1 MIERYLPGR
10 ASAFGTFIFDV
21 SHNKSELGKTMKFT
35 SLQARICTTAG
46 LCLLVSSASLVSYG
60 LFSSRANDQYV
71 ASEVSALVEKST
83 IREVQNLAESRAN
96 AIQAKLQNALDSA
109 RTMANTF
116 AASKTLQSPLS
127 LGREQINNVLL
138 SVLKDNPDFNGTYSC
153 WEPDALDGQD
163 QAFRNGQEGNNPLTG
178 RFTPYWTRSSDGHVA
193 VQPLVEY
200 DSQERH
206 PNGVPKGGWYAGPR
220 DTLKESVLDPIPYV
234 VQGKN
239 VWLTTLSVPIVA
251 NGKFYGVVGADF
263 DIAFIQKL
271 SEQMSADLY
280 GGKGSVSIL
289 SNQGLVVADSE
300 RTELIGQSIKSLL
313 PKSWEKTLGDI
324 QSGRGDGLLNKETQD
339 IEVLMPIQL
348 GRTGKPWAILI
359 RLPKA
364 VVMSQA
370 ITLEQELQSR
380 STSSSVWQVSVGLGI
395 SLLALVALWFAAA
408 KIVGPIREAAALAA
422 NISLGDFSRRLVQ
435 QSEDEVGQ
443 LSFALNEMSESL
455 QRQVRVA
462 ERISEGDLDLE
473 VRLSSPHDTLGKS
486 LEKMVSNLNNLIS
499 EVQVSATRIT
509 GSSSQVTDLSQSL
522 SDGASNSASSITE
535 ISAVMTQ
542 MAAQTTDNADNAK
555 KADEQSQSS
564 RADAGESDKLMSE
577 LIAAMAEIDNSGK
590 DITAIITTID
600 NIAAQTNLLALNAA
614 IEAAR
619 AGELGRGFAVVA
631 DEVRSLAARSA
642 EAAQQTAALIADSS
656 TKTQRGMIIA
666 GRTAESLKNIVSGT
680 SAVSSLVSL
689 IYQAS
694 SEQASGLRQASI
706 GLEQIDEVTQQNQS
720 NSHECA
726 LAARDLSERASVMQ
740 GVLSRF
746 KIKNT

>member
-1 MIERYLPGR
+1 
-10 ASAFGTFIFDV
+10 
-21 SHNKSELGKTMKFT
+21 MKFK
-35 SLQARICTTAG
+35 SLQARICTSAG
-46 LCLLVSSASLVSYG
+46 ICLFISSSSLVAYG
-60 LFSSRANDQYV
+60 VFSSRSNEQYV
-71 ASEVSALVEKST
+71 SSSVSALVEAST
-83 IREVQNLAESRAN
+83 IREVQNLAESRAVS
-96 AIQAKLQNALDSA
+96 IQAKLQNALDAA

-116 AASKTLQSPLS
+116 AASKMSSSALE
-127 LGREQINNVLL
+127 LGRAQINSVLL

-153 WEPDALDGQD
+153 WESDALDGQD
-163 QAFRNGQEGNNPLTG
+163 QAFRNGQGGNNPDTG
-178 RFTPYWTRSSDGHVA
+178 RFTPYWTRNASGGIA

-200 DSQERH
+200 DSKELH

-239 VWLTTLSVPIVA
+239 VWLTTLSVPILA

-263 DIAFIQKL
+263 DISFIQQL
-271 SEQMSADLY
+271 SEKMSANLY

-289 SNQGLVVADSE
+289 SNQGLVVADSQH
-300 RTELIGQSIKSLL
+300 TDLIGQPIQGLL
-313 PKSWEKTLGDI
+313 PKNWEKTLADI
-324 QSGRGDGLLNKETQD
+324 QSGHGEGLLNQETQN

-359 RLPKA
+359 SLPKV

-370 ITLEQELQSR
+370 IAMEQELQSR
-380 STSSSVWQVSVGLGI
+380 SLSNSVWQVSVGLVI
-395 SLLALVALWFAAA
+395 SLIALLGLWFITA

-422 NISLGDFSRRLVQ
+422 NISLGDFSRRLNQ

-443 LSFALNEMSESL
+443 LSVALNDMSENL
-455 QRQVRVA
+455 QRQVRIA

-473 VRLSSPHDTLGKS
+473 VTLSSPRDTLGKS
-486 LEKMVSNLNNLIS
+486 LEKMVSNLNRLIS
-499 EVQVSATRIT
+499 DVQVNATKIT
-509 GSSSQVTDLSQSL
+509 GSSEQVTGLSQSL

-542 MAAQTTDNADNAK
+542 MAAQTTGNADNAK
-555 KADEQSQSS
+555 RAQEQSLAAMED
-564 RADAGESDKLMSE
+564 ADESDKLMDE
-577 LIAAMAEIDNSGK
+577 LIAAMTEINDSGK

-631 DEVRSLAARSA
+631 DEVRSLAGRSA
-642 EAAQQTAALIADSS
+642 QAAQQTATLIASSS
-656 TKTQRGMIIA
+656 TKTERGMIIA
-666 GRTAESLKNIVSGT
+666 ARTAESLKNIVSGT
-680 SAVSSLVSL
+680 GAVSALVSE

-694 SEQASGLRQASI
+694 SEQASGLQQASI
-706 GLEQIDEVTQQNQS
+706 GLEQIDQVTQQNQM
-720 NSHECA
+720 NSQNCA
-726 LAARDLSERASVMQ
+726 VAARDLSERASVMQ
-740 GVLSRF
+740 KGLSRF
-746 KIKNT
+746 KVKQA

>member
-1 MIERYLPGR
+1 
-10 ASAFGTFIFDV
+10 
-21 SHNKSELGKTMKFT
+21 MKFT
-35 SLQARICTTAG
+35 SLQARICVTAG
-46 LCLLVSSASLVSYG
+46 ACLFVSSVSLVVYG
-60 LFSSRANDQYV
+60 LFTARSNEQYV

-83 IREVQNLAESRAN
+83 IREIQNLAESRAN
-96 AIQAKLQNALDSA
+96 AIQAKLQNALDAA

-116 AASKTLQSPLS
+116 AASKAPQSPLA
-127 LGREQINNVLL
+127 LGREQINSVLL
-138 SVLKDNPDFNGTYSC
+138 NVLKDNPDFNGTYSC
-153 WEPDALDGQD
+153 WEPNALDGQD
-163 QAFRNGQEGNNPLTG
+163 LGFRNAQDGNNPVTG
-178 RFTPYWTRSSDGHVA
+178 RFTPYWTRSADGHVA

-200 DSQERH
+200 DSADRH
-206 PNGVPKGGWYAGPR
+206 ANGVLKGGWYSGPR

-239 VWLTTLSVPIVA
+239 VWLTTLSVPIVSE
-251 NGKFYGVVGADF
+251 GKFYGVVGADF

-280 GGKGSVSIL
+280 GGKGTVSIL
-289 SNQGLVVADSE
+289 SNQGLVVADSQ
-300 RTELIGQSIKSLL
+300 RTDFIGQPIKALL
-313 PKSWEKTLGDI
+313 PDSWEKVLGDI
-324 QSGRGDGLLNKETQD
+324 QGGRGDGLLNAQTQN
-339 IEVLMPIQL
+339 IEVLMPIVL
-348 GRTGKPWAILI
+348 GRTGKPWAVLI

-370 ITLEQELQSR
+370 IALEQELQAR
-380 STSSSVWQVSVGLGI
+380 SLDNSIWQVSVGLVI
-395 SLLALVALWFAAA
+395 SLLALAALWYAAA

-422 NISLGDFSRRLVQ
+422 TISLGDFSRRLVQ

-443 LSFALNEMSESL
+443 LSAALNDMSESL

-462 ERISEGDLDLE
+462 ERISEGDLDLQ
-473 VRLSSPHDTLGKS
+473 VRLSSPQDTLGKS
-486 LEKMVSNLNNLIS
+486 LEKMVSNLNQLIS
-499 EVQVSATRIT
+499 EVQASATQIT
-509 GSSSQVTDLSQSL
+509 GSSTQVTDLSQSL
-522 SDGASNSASSITE
+522 SEGASNSASSITE

-542 MAAQTTDNADNAK
+542 MAAQTRDNAANAK
-555 KADEQSQSS
+555 KADEQSQAS

-656 TKTQRGMIIA
+656 SKTQRGMIIA

-680 SAVSSLVSL
+680 SEVSSLVSL

-694 SEQASGLRQASI
+694 SEQASGLQQASI
-706 GLEQIDEVTQQNQS
+706 GLEQIDEVTQKNQS

-726 LAARDLSERASVMQ
+726 IAAKDLSERASLMQ
-740 GVLSRF
+740 RVLGRF
-746 KIKNT
+746 KVKVSR

>member
-1 MIERYLPGR
+1 
-10 ASAFGTFIFDV
+10 
-21 SHNKSELGKTMKFT
+21 MKFK
-35 SLQARICTTAG
+35 SLQARICVTAG
-46 LCLLVSSASLVSYG
+46 VCLFISSISLVVYG
-60 LFSSRANDQYV
+60 LFSARSNEQYV
-71 ASEVSALVEKST
+71 SDEVTTLIEKST
-83 IREVQNLAESRAN
+83 IREIQNLAGSRAN
-96 AIQAKLQNALDSA
+96 AIQAKLQNALDAA

-116 AASKTLQSPLS
+116 AASKASQSPLV
-127 LGREQINNVLL
+127 LGRDQVNSILL
-138 SVLKDNPDFNGTYSC
+138 SVLKDNPEFNGTYSC

-163 QAFRNGQEGNNPLTG
+163 LAFRNERDGNNPLTG
-178 RFTPYWTRSSDGHVA
+178 RFTPYWTRSADGHVA

-200 DSQERH
+200 DSADRH
-206 PNGVPKGGWYAGPR
+206 PNGVPKGGWYTGPR
-220 DTLKESVLDPIPYV
+220 DTQKESVLDPIPYV

-239 VWLTTLSVPIVA
+239 VWLTTLSVPIVSD
-251 NGKFYGVVGADF
+251 GKFRGVVGADF

-280 GGKGSVSIL
+280 GGKGSVSIM
-289 SNQGLVVADSE
+289 SNQGLVVADSQ
-300 RTELIGQSIKSLL
+300 RTELIGQPIKTLL
-313 PKSWEKTLGDI
+313 PDSWEKVLRDI
-324 QSGRGDGLLNKETQD
+324 QSGRGDGLLNTQTQN
-339 IEVLMPIQL
+339 IEVLMPIEL
-348 GRTGKPWAILI
+348 GRTGKPWAVLI

-370 ITLEQELQSR
+370 IALEQELQSR
-380 STSSSVWQVSVGLGI
+380 SISNSIWQVSVGLGI
-395 SLLALVALWFAAA
+395 SLLALAALWLAAA

-435 QSEDEVGQ
+435 KSEDEVGQ
-443 LSFALNEMSESL
+443 LSIALNDMSESL

-486 LEKMVSNLNNLIS
+486 LEKMVGNLNQLIC
-499 EVQVSATRIT
+499 EVQASATQIS
-509 GSSSQVTDLSQSL
+509 GSSAQVTDLSQSL
-522 SDGASNSASSITE
+522 SEGASNSASSITE

-542 MAAQTTDNADNAK
+542 MAAQTRDNAANAK
-555 KADEQSQSS
+555 KADEQSQAS

-577 LIAAMAEIDNSGK
+577 LIAAMADIDSSGK

-656 TKTQRGMIIA
+656 GKTQRGMVIA
-666 GRTAESLKNIVSGT
+666 GRTAESLKNIVHGT
-680 SAVSSLVSL
+680 SSVSNLVSL

-694 SEQASGLRQASI
+694 SEQASGLQQASV
-706 GLEQIDEVTQQNQS
+706 GLEQIDEVTQKNQS
-720 NSHECA
+720 NSQECA
-726 LAARDLSERASVMQ
+726 TAAKDLSERAGVMQ
-740 GVLSRF
+740 RVLSRF
-746 KIKNT
+746 KVKRA

>member
-1 MIERYLPGR
+1 
-10 ASAFGTFIFDV
+10 
-21 SHNKSELGKTMKFT
+21 MKFN
-35 SLQARICTTAG
+35 SLQTRICFTAG
-46 LCLLVSSASLVSYG
+46 LCLFISCASLVLYG
-60 LFSSRANDQYV
+60 LYSSNANQAFV
-71 ASEVSALVEKST
+71 GAEVSTLIESAT
-83 IREVQNLAESRAN
+83 IREVQNLAEARAN

-109 RTMANTF
+109 RTMANTLG
-116 AASKTLQSPLS
+116 ASKSAQSPLT
-127 LGREQINNVLL
+127 LGREQINAMLL

-163 QAFRNGQEGNNPLTG
+163 QAFRINESGNNPLTG
-178 RFTPYWTRSSDGHVA
+178 RFTPYWTRSSDGHIA

-200 DSQERH
+200 DSDARH
-206 PNGVPKGGWYAGPR
+206 PNGVLKGGWYSGPR
-220 DTLKESVLDPIPYV
+220 DTQKESVLDPLPYV

-239 VWLTTLSVPIVA
+239 VWLTTLSVPIIA

-263 DIAFIQKL
+263 DISFIQKL

-289 SNQGLVVADSE
+289 SNQGLVVADSK
-300 RTELIGQSIKSLL
+300 RPELIGQSLKALL
-313 PKSWEKTLGDI
+313 PGTWEKVLANVQKGQGD
-324 QSGRGDGLLNKETQD
+324 SRLNPDSQE
-339 IEVLMPIQL
+339 IEVQMPINL
-348 GRTGKPWAILI
+348 GRTGKPWAIVI
-359 RLPKA
+359 HLPKA

-370 ITLEQELQSR
+370 MALEQELQSR
-380 STSSSVWQVSVGLGI
+380 GVKSSIWQVSVGIGI
-395 SLLALVALWFAAA
+395 SLLALLALWLATA

-435 QSEDEVGQ
+435 KSEDEVGQ
-443 LSFALNEMSESL
+443 LSFALNDMSESL

-473 VRLSSPHDTLGKS
+473 VRLSSPNDTLGKS
-486 LEKMVSNLNNLIS
+486 LEKMVGNLNTLIS
-499 EVQVSATRIT
+499 QVQASATQIT
-509 GSSSQVTDLSQSL
+509 GSSAQVTELSQSL

-542 MAAQTTDNADNAK
+542 MAAQTTDNAANAK
-555 KADEQSQSS
+555 KADEQSQTS

-666 GRTAESLKNIVSGT
+666 GRTADSLRNIVSGT
-680 SAVSSLVSL
+680 STVSSLVSL

-694 SEQASGLRQASI
+694 SEQASGLQQASI
-706 GLEQIDEVTQQNQS
+706 GLEQIDEVTQQNQV
-720 NSHECA
+720 NSQQCA
-726 LAARDLSERASVMQ
+726 VAAKNLSERASSMQ
-740 GVLSRF
+740 QGLSRF
-746 KIKNT
+746 KVKAS

>member
-1 MIERYLPGR
+1 
-10 ASAFGTFIFDV
+10 
-21 SHNKSELGKTMKFT
+21 MKFK
-35 SLQARICTTAG
+35 SLQTRICFTAG
-46 LCLLVSSASLVSYG
+46 ICLFVSSASLVVYG
-60 LFSSRANDQYV
+60 VFNSRANEQYV
-71 ASEVSALVEKST
+71 STEVTTLVEKST
-83 IREVQNLAESRAN
+83 IREIQNLAESRAN
-96 AIQAKLQNALDSA
+96 AIQTKLQNALDAA
-109 RTMANTF
+109 RTMATAF
-116 AASKTLQSPLS
+116 AASKTSQSPLAI
-127 LGREQINNVLL
+127 GREQVNAVLL
-138 SVLKDNPDFNGTYSC
+138 SVLKDNPEFNGTYSC
-153 WEPDALDGQD
+153 WEPEALDGQD
-163 QAFRNGQEGNNPLTG
+163 MAFRNTPDGSNPLTG
-178 RFTPYWTRSSDGHVA
+178 RFTPYWTRSADGHVA

-200 DSQERH
+200 DSPDRH
-206 PNGVPKGGWYAGPR
+206 PNGVLKGGWYSGPR
-220 DTLKESVLDPIPYV
+220 STLKESVLDPIPYV

-263 DIAFIQKL
+263 DISFIQKL

-280 GGKGSVSIL
+280 GGKGSVTIM
-289 SNQGLVVADSE
+289 SNQGLVVADSDHVD
-300 RTELIGQSIKSLL
+300 LIGQPIKALLPETWDKILSDIQGGRGNSLL
-313 PKSWEKTLGDI
+313 NP
-324 QSGRGDGLLNKETQD
+324 QTQN

-348 GRTGKPWAILI
+348 GRTGKPWAVLI

-370 ITLEQELQSR
+370 ITLEHELQAR
-380 STSSSVWQVSVGLGI
+380 SVSNSIWQVSVGLVI
-395 SLLALVALWFAAA
+395 SLLALVGLWFAAA

-435 QSEDEVGQ
+435 QAEDEVGQ
-443 LSFALNEMSESL
+443 LSYALNDMSESL

-499 EVQVSATRIT
+499 EVQLSATQIT
-509 GSSSQVTDLSQSL
+509 GSSEQVTDLSQSL

-542 MAAQTTDNADNAK
+542 MAAQTSDNAANAK
-555 KADEQSQSS
+555 KADEQSQAS
-564 RADAGESDKLMSE
+564 RSDAGESDKLMSE

-656 TKTQRGMIIA
+656 TKTKRGMIIA
-666 GRTAESLKNIVSGT
+666 GRTAESLKSIVSGT

-694 SEQASGLRQASI
+694 SEQASGLQQASL

-720 NSHECA
+720 NSQECA
-726 LAARDLSERASVMQ
+726 VAAKDLSARASLMQ
-740 GVLSRF
+740 RELGRF
-746 KIKNT
+746 RVKKV

>member
-1 MIERYLPGR
+1 
-10 ASAFGTFIFDV
+10 
-21 SHNKSELGKTMKFT
+21 MKFN
-35 SLQARICTTAG
+35 SLQTRICFTAG
-46 LCLLVSSASLVSYG
+46 LCLFISCASLVLYG
-60 LFSSRANDQYV
+60 LYSSNANQAYV
-71 ASEVSALVEKST
+71 GAEVSTLIESAT

-109 RTMANTF
+109 RTMANTLG
-116 AASKTLQSPLS
+116 ASKSAQSPLS
-127 LGREQINNVLL
+127 LGREQINTMLL

-163 QAFRNGQEGNNPLTG
+163 QAFRINEGGNNPLTG
-178 RFTPYWTRSSDGHVA
+178 RFTPYWTRSSDGHIA

-200 DSQERH
+200 DSDARH
-206 PNGVPKGGWYAGPR
+206 PNGVLKGGWYSGPR
-220 DTLKESVLDPIPYV
+220 DTQKESVLDPLPYV

-239 VWLTTLSVPIVA
+239 VWLTTLSVPITA

-263 DIAFIQKL
+263 DISFIQKL

-289 SNQGLVVADSE
+289 SNQGLVVADSKHP
-300 RTELIGQSIKSLL
+300 ELIGQSLKALL
-313 PKSWEKTLGDI
+313 PGSWENVLSNVQKGQGDSRFNPDS
-324 QSGRGDGLLNKETQD
+324 QE
-339 IEVLMPIQL
+339 IEVQMPINL
-348 GRTGKPWAILI
+348 GRTGKPWAIVI
-359 RLPKA
+359 HLPKA

-370 ITLEQELQSR
+370 IALEQELQSR
-380 STSSSVWQVSVGLGI
+380 GVKSSIWQVSVGVGI
-395 SLLALVALWFAAA
+395 SLLALLALWFATA

-435 QSEDEVGQ
+435 KSEDEVGQ
-443 LSFALNEMSESL
+443 LSFALNDMSESL

-473 VRLSSPHDTLGKS
+473 VRLSSPNDTLGKS
-486 LEKMVSNLNNLIS
+486 LEKMVGNLNTLIS
-499 EVQVSATRIT
+499 QVQASATQIT
-509 GSSSQVTDLSQSL
+509 GSSAQVTELSQSL

-542 MAAQTTDNADNAK
+542 MAAQTTDNAANAK
-555 KADEQSQSS
+555 KADEQSQAS

-666 GRTAESLKNIVSGT
+666 GRTADSLRNIVSGT
-680 SAVSSLVSL
+680 STVSSLVSL

-694 SEQASGLRQASI
+694 SEQASGLQQASI
-706 GLEQIDEVTQQNQS
+706 GLEQIDEVTQQNQV
-720 NSHECA
+720 NSQQCA
-726 LAARDLSERASVMQ
+726 VAAKNLSERASSMQ
-740 GVLSRF
+740 QGLSRF
-746 KIKNT
+746 KVKAS

>member
-1 MIERYLPGR
+1 
-10 ASAFGTFIFDV
+10 
-21 SHNKSELGKTMKFT
+21 MKFK
-35 SLQARICTTAG
+35 SLQTRICFTAG
-46 LCLLVSSASLVSYG
+46 LCLFISSASLVLYG
-60 LFSSRANDQYV
+60 VFSAAANENYV
-71 ASEVSALVEKST
+71 TAEVSTLIEDST

-109 RTMANTF
+109 RTLASAF
-116 AASKTLQSPLS
+116 AASKAEQSPLS
-127 LGREQINNVLL
+127 LGREQVNTMLL
-138 SVLKDNPDFNGTYSC
+138 GVLKDNPDFNGTYSC
-153 WEPDALDGQD
+153 WEPDALDGKD
-163 QAFRNGQEGNNPLTG
+163 QAFRNGEGGNNPLTG
-178 RFTPYWTRSSDGHVA
+178 RFTPYWTRSSDGHIA

-200 DSQERH
+200 DSVARH
-206 PNGVPKGGWYAGPR
+206 ANGVLKGGWYTGPR
-220 DTLKESVLDPIPYV
+220 DTQKESVLDPIPYV

-239 VWLTTLSVPIVA
+239 VWLTTLSVPITA

-271 SEQMSADLY
+271 SEQMSAELY

-289 SNQGLVVADSE
+289 SNQGLVVADSQ
-300 RTELIGQSIKSLL
+300 RTDLIGQPLKGLL
-313 PKSWEKTLGDI
+313 PDTWQKILADI
-324 QSGRGDGLLNKETQD
+324 QSARGVGQLNKD
-339 IEVLMPIQL
+339 SDNIEVLMPIQL

-364 VVMSQA
+364 VVMSHA
-370 ITLEQELQSR
+370 IALEQEMQSR
-380 STSSSVWQVSVGLGI
+380 SVSNSIWQVVVGVII
-395 SLLALVALWFAAA
+395 SLLALVALWFATA

-422 NISLGDFSRRLVQ
+422 SISLGDFSRRLVQ
-435 QSEDEVGQ
+435 KSEDEVGQ
-443 LSFALNEMSESL
+443 LSFALNDMSESL
-455 QRQVRVA
+455 QRQVRIA
-462 ERISEGDLDLE
+462 ERISEGDLNLE
-473 VRLSSPHDTLGKS
+473 VRLSSPHDSLGKS

-499 EVQVSATRIT
+499 EVQVSATQIT
-509 GSSSQVTDLSQSL
+509 GSSAQVTELSQSL

-542 MAAQTTDNADNAK
+542 MAAQTTDNAANAK
-555 KADEQSQSS
+555 KADEQSQAS

-577 LIAAMAEIDNSGK
+577 LIGAMAEIDKSGK

-656 TKTQRGMIIA
+656 IKTQRGMIIA
-666 GRTAESLKNIVSGT
+666 GRTADSLRNIVSGT

-694 SEQASGLRQASI
+694 SEQASGLQQASI
-706 GLEQIDEVTQQNQS
+706 GLEQIDEVTQQNQT
-720 NSHECA
+720 NSQNCA
-726 LAARDLSERASVMQ
+726 LAARDLSERAGTMQ
-740 GVLSRF
+740 RGLGRF
-746 KIKNT
+746 KVKSI

>member
-1 MIERYLPGR
+1 
-10 ASAFGTFIFDV
+10 
-21 SHNKSELGKTMKFT
+21 MKFK
-35 SLQARICTTAG
+35 SLQARICVTAG
-46 LCLLVSSASLVSYG
+46 VCLFVSSVSLVVYG
-60 LFSSRANDQYV
+60 LFTARVNEQYV
-71 ASEVSALVEKST
+71 ASEVSALVEQST
-83 IREVQNLAESRAN
+83 IREIQNLAESRAN
-96 AIQAKLQNALDSA
+96 AIQAKLQNALDAA

-116 AASKTLQSPLS
+116 ASSKVSQSPLA
-127 LGREQINNVLL
+127 LGREQINTVLL

-163 QAFRNGQEGNNPLTG
+163 LVFRNVQDGSNPLTG
-178 RFTPYWTRSSDGHVA
+178 RFTPYWTRSAGGHVA

-200 DSQERH
+200 DSPDRH
-206 PNGVPKGGWYAGPR
+206 PNGVPKGGWYSGPR

-263 DIAFIQKL
+263 DIDFIQKL

-280 GGKGSVSIL
+280 GGKGTVSIL
-289 SNQGLVVADSE
+289 SNQGLVVADSQ
-300 RTELIGQSIKSLL
+300 RTDLIGQPIKALL
-313 PKSWEKTLGDI
+313 PESWEKVLRDI
-324 QSGRGDGLLNKETQD
+324 QSGHGDGLLNPRTQH
-339 IEVLMPIQL
+339 IEVLMPIEL
-348 GRTGKPWAILI
+348 GRTGKPWAVLI

-364 VVMSQA
+364 VVMTQA
-370 ITLEQELQSR
+370 IALEQELQAR
-380 STSSSVWQVSVGLGI
+380 SISNSIWQVSVGLGI
-395 SLLALVALWFAAA
+395 SLLALAALWFAAA

-435 QSEDEVGQ
+435 KSEDEVGQ
-443 LSFALNEMSESL
+443 LSVALNDMSESL

-486 LEKMVSNLNNLIS
+486 LEKMVGNLNQLIG
-499 EVQVSATRIT
+499 EVQASATQIT
-509 GSSSQVTDLSQSL
+509 GSSAQVTDLSQSL

-542 MAAQTTDNADNAK
+542 MAAQTRDNAANAK
-555 KADEQSQSS
+555 KADEQSQAS
-564 RADAGESDKLMSE
+564 RADAGESDQLMSE

-656 TKTQRGMIIA
+656 SKTQRGMIIA
-666 GRTAESLKNIVSGT
+666 GRTAESLKNIVTGT
-680 SAVSSLVSL
+680 SAVSNLVSL

-694 SEQASGLRQASI
+694 SEQASGLQQASI
-706 GLEQIDEVTQQNQS
+706 GLEQIDEVTQKNQS
-720 NSHECA
+720 NSQECA
-726 LAARDLSERASVMQ
+726 VAAKDLSERASLMQ
-740 GVLSRF
+740 RVLGRF
-746 KIKNT
+746 KVKRG

>member
-1 MIERYLPGR
+1 
-10 ASAFGTFIFDV
+10 
-21 SHNKSELGKTMKFT
+21 MKFN
-35 SLQARICTTAG
+35 SLQTRICFTAG
-46 LCLLVSSASLVSYG
+46 LCLFISCASLVLYG
-60 LFSSRANDQYV
+60 LYSSNANQAYV
-71 ASEVSALVEKST
+71 GAEVSTLIESAT

-109 RTMANTF
+109 RTMANTLG
-116 AASKTLQSPLS
+116 ASKSAQSPLS
-127 LGREQINNVLL
+127 LGREQINTMLL

-163 QAFRNGQEGNNPLTG
+163 QAFRINEGGNNPLTG
-178 RFTPYWTRSSDGHVA
+178 RFTPYWTRSSDGHIA

-200 DSQERH
+200 DSDARH
-206 PNGVPKGGWYAGPR
+206 PNGVLKGGWYSGPR
-220 DTLKESVLDPIPYV
+220 DTQKESVLDPLPYV

-239 VWLTTLSVPIVA
+239 VWLTTLSVPITA

-263 DIAFIQKL
+263 DISFIQKL

-289 SNQGLVVADSE
+289 SNQGLVVADSKHP
-300 RTELIGQSIKSLL
+300 ELIGQSLKALL
-313 PKSWEKTLGDI
+313 PGSWENVLSNVQKGQGDSRFNPDS
-324 QSGRGDGLLNKETQD
+324 QE
-339 IEVLMPIQL
+339 IEVQMPINL
-348 GRTGKPWAILI
+348 GRTGKPWAIVI
-359 RLPKA
+359 HLPKA

-370 ITLEQELQSR
+370 IALEQELQSR
-380 STSSSVWQVSVGLGI
+380 GVKSSIWQVSVGVGI
-395 SLLALVALWFAAA
+395 SLLALLALWLATA

-435 QSEDEVGQ
+435 KSEDEVGQ
-443 LSFALNEMSESL
+443 LSFALNDMSESL

-473 VRLSSPHDTLGKS
+473 VRLSSPNDTLGKS
-486 LEKMVSNLNNLIS
+486 LEKMVGNLNTLIS
-499 EVQVSATRIT
+499 QVQASATQIT
-509 GSSSQVTDLSQSL
+509 GSSAQVTELSQSL

-542 MAAQTTDNADNAK
+542 MAAQTTDNAANAK
-555 KADEQSQSS
+555 KADEQSQAS

-666 GRTAESLKNIVSGT
+666 GRTADSLRNIVSGT
-680 SAVSSLVSL
+680 STVSSLVSL

-694 SEQASGLRQASI
+694 SEQASGLQQASI
-706 GLEQIDEVTQQNQS
+706 GLEQIDEVTQQNQV
-720 NSHECA
+720 NSQQCA
-726 LAARDLSERASVMQ
+726 VAAKNLSERASSMQ
-740 GVLSRF
+740 QGLSRF
-746 KIKNT
+746 KVKAS

>member
-1 MIERYLPGR
+1 
-10 ASAFGTFIFDV
+10 
-21 SHNKSELGKTMKFT
+21 MKFN
-35 SLQARICTTAG
+35 SLQTRICFTAG
-46 LCLLVSSASLVSYG
+46 LCLFISCASLVLYG
-60 LFSSRANDQYV
+60 LYSSNANQAYV
-71 ASEVSALVEKST
+71 GAEVSTLIESAT
-83 IREVQNLAESRAN
+83 IREVQNLAEARAN

-109 RTMANTF
+109 RTMANTLG
-116 AASKTLQSPLS
+116 ASKSAQSPLS
-127 LGREQINNVLL
+127 LGREQINAMLL

-163 QAFRNGQEGNNPLTG
+163 QAFRINEGGNNPLTG
-178 RFTPYWTRSSDGHVA
+178 RFTPYWTRSSDGHIA

-200 DSQERH
+200 DSDARH
-206 PNGVPKGGWYAGPR
+206 PNGVLKGGWYSGPR
-220 DTLKESVLDPIPYV
+220 DTQKESVLDPLPYV

-239 VWLTTLSVPIVA
+239 VWLTTLSVPIIA

-263 DIAFIQKL
+263 DISFIQKL

-289 SNQGLVVADSE
+289 SNQGLVVADSK
-300 RTELIGQSIKSLL
+300 RPELIGQSLKALL
-313 PKSWEKTLGDI
+313 PGTWEKVLANVQKGQGD
-324 QSGRGDGLLNKETQD
+324 SRLNPDSQE
-339 IEVLMPIQL
+339 IEVQMPINL
-348 GRTGKPWAILI
+348 GRTGKPWAIVI
-359 RLPKA
+359 HLPKA

-370 ITLEQELQSR
+370 MALEQELQSR
-380 STSSSVWQVSVGLGI
+380 GVKSSIWQVSVGVGI
-395 SLLALVALWFAAA
+395 SLLALLALWFATA

-435 QSEDEVGQ
+435 KSEDEVGQ
-443 LSFALNEMSESL
+443 LSFALNDMSESL

-473 VRLSSPHDTLGKS
+473 VRLSSPNDTLGKS
-486 LEKMVSNLNNLIS
+486 LEKMVGNLNSLIS
-499 EVQVSATRIT
+499 QVQASATQIT
-509 GSSSQVTDLSQSL
+509 GSSAQVTELSQSL

-542 MAAQTTDNADNAK
+542 MAAQTTDNAANAK
-555 KADEQSQSS
+555 KADEQSQAS

-666 GRTAESLKNIVSGT
+666 GRTADSLRNIVTGT
-680 SAVSSLVSL
+680 STVSSLVSL

-694 SEQASGLRQASI
+694 SEQASGLQQASI
-706 GLEQIDEVTQQNQS
+706 GLEQIDEVTQQNQV
-720 NSHECA
+720 NSQQCA
-726 LAARDLSERASVMQ
+726 EAAKNLSERANSMQ
-740 GVLSRF
+740 QGLSRF
-746 KIKNT
+746 KVKAS

>member
-1 MIERYLPGR
+1 
-10 ASAFGTFIFDV
+10 
-21 SHNKSELGKTMKFT
+21 MKFK
-35 SLQARICTTAG
+35 SLQARICVTAG
-46 LCLLVSSASLVSYG
+46 VCLFVSSISLIVYG
-60 LFSSRANDQYV
+60 LFSARANEQYV
-71 ASEVSALVEKST
+71 ATEVSALVEEST
-83 IREVQNLAESRAN
+83 IREIQNLAESRAN
-96 AIQAKLQNALDSA
+96 AIQAKLQNALDAA
-109 RTMANTF
+109 RTMANAF
-116 AASKTLQSPLS
+116 AASKASQSPLA
-127 LGREQINNVLL
+127 LGREQINSVLL

-153 WEPDALDGQD
+153 WEPNALDGQD
-163 QAFRNGQEGNNPLTG
+163 TALRNAEDGNNPLTG
-178 RFTPYWTRSSDGHVA
+178 RFTPYWTRSADGHVA

-200 DSQERH
+200 DSPDRH
-206 PNGVPKGGWYAGPR
+206 PNGVPKGGWYSGPR

-239 VWLTTLSVPIVA
+239 VWLTTLSVPIVS

-280 GGKGSVSIL
+280 GGKGTVSIL
-289 SNQGLVVADSE
+289 SNQGLVVADSQ
-300 RTELIGQSIKSLL
+300 RTDLIGQPIKTLL
-313 PKSWEKTLGDI
+313 PDSWEKVLSDI
-324 QSGRGDGLLNKETQD
+324 QGGRGDGLLNAQTQN
-339 IEVLMPIQL
+339 IEVLMPIAL
-348 GRTGKPWAILI
+348 GRTGKPWAVLI

-370 ITLEQELQSR
+370 IALEQELQAR
-380 STSSSVWQVSVGLGI
+380 SLNNSIWQVSVGLVI
-395 SLLALVALWFAAA
+395 SLLALAALWYAAA

-422 NISLGDFSRRLVQ
+422 TISLGDFSRRLVQ
-435 QSEDEVGQ
+435 KSEDEVGQ
-443 LSFALNEMSESL
+443 LSAALNDMSESL

-486 LEKMVSNLNNLIS
+486 LEKMVSNLNQLIS
-499 EVQVSATRIT
+499 EVQISATQIT
-509 GSSSQVTDLSQSL
+509 GSSAQVTDLSQSL

-542 MAAQTTDNADNAK
+542 MAAQTRDNAANAK
-555 KADEQSQSS
+555 KADEQSQAS

-656 TKTQRGMIIA
+656 SKTQRGMIIA

-680 SAVSSLVSL
+680 GAVSSLVSL

-694 SEQASGLRQASI
+694 SEQASGLQQASI
-706 GLEQIDEVTQQNQS
+706 GLEQIDEVTQKNQS
-720 NSHECA
+720 NSQECA
-726 LAARDLSERASVMQ
+726 VAAKDLSERASLMQ
-740 GVLSRF
+740 RVLGRF
-746 KIKNT
+746 KVKRG

>member
-1 MIERYLPGR
+1 
-10 ASAFGTFIFDV
+10 
-21 SHNKSELGKTMKFT
+21 MKFK
-35 SLQARICTTAG
+35 SLQARICVTAG
-46 LCLLVSSASLVSYG
+46 VCLFVSSISLIVYG
-60 LFSSRANDQYV
+60 LFSARTNEQYV
-71 ASEVSALVEKST
+71 STEVSALVEKST
-83 IREVQNLAESRAN
+83 IREIQNLAESRAN
-96 AIQAKLQNALDSA
+96 AIQAKLQNALDAA
-109 RTMANTF
+109 RTMANAF
-116 AASKTLQSPLS
+116 AASKASQSPLA
-127 LGREQINNVLL
+127 LGREQINSVLL

-153 WEPDALDGQD
+153 WEPNALDGQD
-163 QAFRNGQEGNNPLTG
+163 PAFRNAEDGNNPLTG
-178 RFTPYWTRSSDGHVA
+178 RFTPYWTRSADGHVA

-200 DSQERH
+200 DSPDRH
-206 PNGVPKGGWYAGPR
+206 PNGVPKGGWYSGPR

-239 VWLTTLSVPIVA
+239 VWLTTLSVPIVS

-280 GGKGSVSIL
+280 GGKGTVSIL
-289 SNQGLVVADSE
+289 SNQGLVVADSQ
-300 RTELIGQSIKSLL
+300 RTDLIGQPIKALL
-313 PKSWEKTLGDI
+313 PDSWEKVLRDI
-324 QSGRGDGLLNKETQD
+324 QAGRGDGLLNAQTQN
-339 IEVLMPIQL
+339 IEVLMPIAL
-348 GRTGKPWAILI
+348 GRTGKPWAVLI

-370 ITLEQELQSR
+370 IALEQELQAR
-380 STSSSVWQVSVGLGI
+380 SLNNSIWQVSVGLVI
-395 SLLALVALWFAAA
+395 SLLALAALWYAAA

-422 NISLGDFSRRLVQ
+422 TISLGDFSRRLVQ
-435 QSEDEVGQ
+435 KSEDEVGQ
-443 LSFALNEMSESL
+443 LSAALNDMSESL

-486 LEKMVSNLNNLIS
+486 LEKMVSNLNQLIS
-499 EVQVSATRIT
+499 EVQISATQIT
-509 GSSSQVTDLSQSL
+509 GSSAQVTDLSQSL

-542 MAAQTTDNADNAK
+542 MAAQTRDNAANAK
-555 KADEQSQSS
+555 KADEQSQAS

-656 TKTQRGMIIA
+656 SKTQRGMVIA

-680 SAVSSLVSL
+680 GAVSSLVSL

-694 SEQASGLRQASI
+694 SEQASGLQQASI
-706 GLEQIDEVTQQNQS
+706 GLEQIDEVTQKNQS
-720 NSHECA
+720 NSQECA
-726 LAARDLSERASVMQ
+726 VAAKDLSERASLMQ
-740 GVLSRF
+740 RVLGRF
-746 KIKNT
+746 KVKRG

>member
-1 MIERYLPGR
+1 
-10 ASAFGTFIFDV
+10 
-21 SHNKSELGKTMKFT
+21 MKFK
-35 SLQARICTTAG
+35 SLQTRICFTAG
-46 LCLLVSSASLVSYG
+46 ICLFVSSASLVVYG
-60 LFSSRANDQYV
+60 VFNSRANEQYV
-71 ASEVSALVEKST
+71 STEVTTLVEKST
-83 IREVQNLAESRAN
+83 IREIQNLAESRAN
-96 AIQAKLQNALDSA
+96 AIQTKLQNALDAA
-109 RTMANTF
+109 RTMATAF
-116 AASKTLQSPLS
+116 AASKTSQSPLAI
-127 LGREQINNVLL
+127 GREQVNAVLL
-138 SVLKDNPDFNGTYSC
+138 SVLKDNPEFNGTYSC
-153 WEPDALDGQD
+153 WEPEALDGQD
-163 QAFRNGQEGNNPLTG
+163 MAFRNTPDGSNPLTG
-178 RFTPYWTRSSDGHVA
+178 RFTPYWTRSADGHVA

-200 DSQERH
+200 DSPDRH
-206 PNGVPKGGWYAGPR
+206 PNGVLKGGWYSGPR
-220 DTLKESVLDPIPYV
+220 STLKESVLDPIPYV

-263 DIAFIQKL
+263 DISFIQKL

-280 GGKGSVSIL
+280 GGKGSVTIM
-289 SNQGLVVADSE
+289 SNQGLVVADSDHVD
-300 RTELIGQSIKSLL
+300 LIGQPIKALLPETWDKILSDIQGGRGNSLL
-313 PKSWEKTLGDI
+313 NP
-324 QSGRGDGLLNKETQD
+324 QTQN

-348 GRTGKPWAILI
+348 GRTGKPWAVLI

-370 ITLEQELQSR
+370 ITLEHELQAR
-380 STSSSVWQVSVGLGI
+380 SVINSIWQVSVGLVI
-395 SLLALVALWFAAA
+395 SVLALVGLWFAAA

-443 LSFALNEMSESL
+443 LSYALNDMSESL

-499 EVQVSATRIT
+499 EVQLSATQIT
-509 GSSSQVTDLSQSL
+509 GSSEQVTDLSQSL

-542 MAAQTTDNADNAK
+542 MAAQTSDNAANAK
-555 KADEQSQSS
+555 KADEQSQAS
-564 RADAGESDKLMSE
+564 RSDAGESDKLMSE

-656 TKTQRGMIIA
+656 TKTKRGMIIA
-666 GRTAESLKNIVSGT
+666 GRTAESLKSIVSGT

-694 SEQASGLRQASI
+694 SEQASGLQQASL

-720 NSHECA
+720 NSQECA
-726 LAARDLSERASVMQ
+726 VAAKDLSARASLMQ
-740 GVLSRF
+740 RELGRF
-746 KIKNT
+746 RVKKV

>member
-1 MIERYLPGR
+1 MSVGENI
-10 ASAFGTFIFDV
+10 
-21 SHNKSELGKTMKFT
+21 MKFK
-35 SLQARICTTAG
+35 SLQTRICFTAG
-46 LCLLVSSASLVSYG
+46 LCLFISCASLVLYG
-60 LFSSRANDQYV
+60 LYSSKANEAYV
-71 ASEVSALVEKST
+71 GTQVSALIETAT
-83 IREVQNLAESRAN
+83 IREVQNLAESRAT

-109 RTMANTF
+109 RTLANTLG
-116 AASKTLQSPLS
+116 AGKSAQSPLV
-127 LGREQINNVLL
+127 LGRDSINTMLL

-163 QAFRNGQEGNNPLTG
+163 QAFRNNEGGNNPLTG
-178 RFTPYWTRSSDGHVA
+178 RFTPYWTRSSDGHIA

-200 DSQERH
+200 DSDARH
-206 PNGVPKGGWYAGPR
+206 PNGVLKGGWYSGPR
-220 DTLKESVLDPIPYV
+220 DTLKESVLDPLPYV

-239 VWLTTLSVPIVA
+239 VWLTTLSVPITA

-263 DIAFIQKL
+263 DISFIQKL

-280 GGKGSVSIL
+280 GGNGSVSIL
-289 SNQGLVVADSE
+289 SHQGLVVADSK
-300 RTELIGQSIKSLL
+300 RPELIGQPLKALL
-313 PKSWEKTLGDI
+313 PDAWEKVLANVQKGQGDSQI
-324 QSGRGDGLLNKETQD
+324 NQGTQE
-339 IEVLMPIQL
+339 IEVQMPINL
-348 GRTGKPWAILI
+348 GRTGKPWAIVI
-359 RLPKA
+359 HLPKA

-370 ITLEQELQSR
+370 LALEQELQSR
-380 STSSSVWQVSVGLGI
+380 GVNSSIWQVAVGIVI
-395 SLLALVALWFAAA
+395 SILALLTLWFATA
-408 KIVGPIREAAALAA
+408 KIVGPIREAAHLAA

-435 QSEDEVGQ
+435 TSEDEVGQ
-443 LSFALNEMSESL
+443 LSFALNDMSESL

-473 VRLSSPHDTLGKS
+473 VRLSSPNDTLGKS
-486 LEKMVSNLNNLIS
+486 LEKMVGNLNTLIS
-499 EVQVSATRIT
+499 QVQASATQIT
-509 GSSSQVTDLSQSL
+509 GSSAQVTQLSQSL

-542 MAAQTTDNADNAK
+542 MAAQTTDNAANAK
-555 KADEQSQSS
+555 KADEQSQAA

-666 GRTAESLKNIVSGT
+666 GRTADSLRNIVTGT
-680 SAVSSLVSL
+680 GTVSSLVSL

-694 SEQASGLRQASI
+694 SEQASGLQQASI
-706 GLEQIDEVTQQNQS
+706 GLEQIDEVTQQNQA
-720 NSHECA
+720 NSQQCA
-726 LAARDLSERASVMQ
+726 IAARNLSERANAMQ
-740 GVLSRF
+740 QGLGRF
-746 KIKNT
+746 KVKA

>member
-1 MIERYLPGR
+1 
-10 ASAFGTFIFDV
+10 
-21 SHNKSELGKTMKFT
+21 MKFK
-35 SLQARICTTAG
+35 SLQARICVTAG
-46 LCLLVSSASLVSYG
+46 VCLFVSSISLIVYG
-60 LFSSRANDQYV
+60 LFSARANEQYV
-71 ASEVSALVEKST
+71 ATEVSALVEKST
-83 IREVQNLAESRAN
+83 IREIQNLAESRAN
-96 AIQAKLQNALDSA
+96 AIQAKLQNALDAA
-109 RTMANTF
+109 RTMANAF
-116 AASKTLQSPLS
+116 AASKAAQSPLA
-127 LGREQINNVLL
+127 LGREQINSVLL

-153 WEPDALDGQD
+153 WEPNALDGQD
-163 QAFRNGQEGNNPLTG
+163 PAFRNAEDGNNPLTG
-178 RFTPYWTRSSDGHVA
+178 RFTPYWTRSADGHVA

-200 DSQERH
+200 DSPDRH
-206 PNGVPKGGWYAGPR
+206 PNGVPKGGWYSGPR

-239 VWLTTLSVPIVA
+239 VWLTTLSVPIVS

-280 GGKGSVSIL
+280 GGKGTVSIL
-289 SNQGLVVADSE
+289 SNQGLVVADSQ
-300 RTELIGQSIKSLL
+300 RTDLIGQPIKALL
-313 PKSWEKTLGDI
+313 PESWEKVLSDI
-324 QSGRGDGLLNKETQD
+324 QGGRSDGLLNAQTQN
-339 IEVLMPIQL
+339 IEVLMPIAL
-348 GRTGKPWAILI
+348 GRTGKPWAVLI

-370 ITLEQELQSR
+370 IALEQELQAR
-380 STSSSVWQVSVGLGI
+380 SLSNSIWQVSVGLVI
-395 SLLALVALWFAAA
+395 SLLALAALWYAAA

-422 NISLGDFSRRLVQ
+422 TISLGDFSRRLVQ
-435 QSEDEVGQ
+435 KSEDEVGQ
-443 LSFALNEMSESL
+443 LSAALNDMSESL

-486 LEKMVSNLNNLIS
+486 LEKMVSNLNQLIS
-499 EVQVSATRIT
+499 EVQISATQIT
-509 GSSSQVTDLSQSL
+509 GSSAQVTDLSQSL

-542 MAAQTTDNADNAK
+542 MAAQTRDNAANAK
-555 KADEQSQSS
+555 KADEQSQAS

-656 TKTQRGMIIA
+656 SKTQRGMIIA

-680 SAVSSLVSL
+680 GAVSSLVSL

-694 SEQASGLRQASI
+694 SEQASGLQQASI
-706 GLEQIDEVTQQNQS
+706 GLEQIDEVTQKNQS
-720 NSHECA
+720 NSQECA
-726 LAARDLSERASVMQ
+726 VAAKDLSERASLMQ
-740 GVLSRF
+740 RVLGRF
-746 KIKNT
+746 KVKRG

>member
-1 MIERYLPGR
+1 
-10 ASAFGTFIFDV
+10 
-21 SHNKSELGKTMKFT
+21 MKFK
-35 SLQARICTTAG
+35 SLQARICVTAG
-46 LCLLVSSASLVSYG
+46 VCLFVSSISLIVYG
-60 LFSSRANDQYV
+60 LFTARANEQYV
-71 ASEVSALVEKST
+71 ATEVTALVEKTT
-83 IREVQNLAESRAN
+83 IREIQNLAESRAN
-96 AIQAKLQNALDSA
+96 AIQAKLQNALDAA
-109 RTMANTF
+109 RTMANAF
-116 AASKTLQSPLS
+116 AASKASRSSLV
-127 LGREQINNVLL
+127 LGREQINTVLL
-138 SVLKDNPDFNGTYSC
+138 GVLDDNPDFNGTYSC

-163 QAFRNGQEGNNPLTG
+163 LAFRSAQDGSNPLTG
-178 RFTPYWTRSSDGHVA
+178 RFTPYWTRDAGGHVA

-200 DSQERH
+200 DSPDRH
-206 PNGVPKGGWYAGPR
+206 PNGVLKGAWYSGPR
-220 DTLKESVLDPIPYV
+220 ETLKESVLDPIPYV

-271 SEQMSADLY
+271 SEQMSAGLY
-280 GGKGSVSIL
+280 DGKGSVSII
-289 SNQGLVVADSE
+289 SNQGLVVADSQ
-300 RTELIGQSIKSLL
+300 RTDLIGQPIKALL
-313 PKSWEKTLGDI
+313 PDAWEKVLGDI
-324 QSGRGDGLLNKETQD
+324 RSGRGNGMLNPQTQN
-339 IEVLMPIQL
+339 IEVQMPIEL
-348 GRTGKPWAILI
+348 GRTAKPWAVLI

-370 ITLEQELQSR
+370 IALEQELQAR
-380 STSSSVWQVSVGLGI
+380 SISNSIWQVSVGLGI
-395 SLLALVALWFAAA
+395 LLLALAALWFAAA

-422 NISLGDFSRRLVQ
+422 TISLGDFSHRLVQ
-435 QSEDEVGQ
+435 KSEDEVGQ
-443 LSFALNEMSESL
+443 LSVALNDMSESL

-486 LEKMVSNLNNLIS
+486 LEKMVSNLNQLIS
-499 EVQVSATRIT
+499 EVQSSATQIT
-509 GSSSQVTDLSQSL
+509 GSSAQVTDLSQSL
-522 SDGASNSASSITE
+522 SEGASNSASSITE

-542 MAAQTTDNADNAK
+542 MAAQTRDNAANAK
-555 KADEQSQSS
+555 KADEQSQAS

-577 LIAAMAEIDNSGK
+577 LIAAMAEIDSSGK

-656 TKTQRGMIIA
+656 SKTQRGMIIA

-680 SAVSSLVSL
+680 SAVSNLVSL

-694 SEQASGLRQASI
+694 SEQASGLQQASI
-706 GLEQIDEVTQQNQS
+706 GLEQIDEVTQKNQS
-720 NSHECA
+720 SSQECA
-726 LAARDLSERASVMQ
+726 VAAKDLSERASLMQ
-740 GVLSRF
+740 RVLGRF
-746 KIKNT
+746 KVKRDSRHAAHLGG

>member
-1 MIERYLPGR
+1 
-10 ASAFGTFIFDV
+10 
-21 SHNKSELGKTMKFT
+21 MKFK
-35 SLQARICTTAG
+35 SLQARICVTAG
-46 LCLLVSSASLVSYG
+46 VCLFVSSISLIVYG
-60 LFSSRANDQYV
+60 LFSARANEQYV
-71 ASEVSALVEKST
+71 ATEVSALVEKSA
-83 IREVQNLAESRAN
+83 IREIQNLAESRAN
-96 AIQAKLQNALDSA
+96 AIQAKLQNALDAA
-109 RTMANTF
+109 RTMANAF
-116 AASKTLQSPLS
+116 AASKASQSPLA
-127 LGREQINNVLL
+127 LGREQINTVLL

-153 WEPDALDGQD
+153 WEPNALDGQD
-163 QAFRNGQEGNNPLTG
+163 PAFRNAEDGNNPLTG
-178 RFTPYWTRSSDGHVA
+178 RFTPYWTRSADGHVA

-200 DSQERH
+200 DSPDRH
-206 PNGVPKGGWYAGPR
+206 PNGVPKGGWYSGPR

-239 VWLTTLSVPIVA
+239 VWLTTLSVPIVS

-280 GGKGSVSIL
+280 GGKGTVSIL
-289 SNQGLVVADSE
+289 SNQGLVVADSR
-300 RTELIGQSIKSLL
+300 RTDLIGQPIKTLL
-313 PKSWEKTLGDI
+313 PDSWEKVLSDI
-324 QSGRGDGLLNKETQD
+324 QGGRADGLLNAQTQH
-339 IEVLMPIQL
+339 IEVLMPIAL
-348 GRTGKPWAILI
+348 GRTGKPWAVLI

-370 ITLEQELQSR
+370 IALEQELQAR
-380 STSSSVWQVSVGLGI
+380 SLSNSIWQVSVGLVI
-395 SLLALVALWFAAA
+395 SLLALAALWYAAA

-422 NISLGDFSRRLVQ
+422 TISLGDFSRRLVQ
-435 QSEDEVGQ
+435 KSEDEVGQ
-443 LSFALNEMSESL
+443 LSAALNDMSESL

-486 LEKMVSNLNNLIS
+486 LEKMVSNLNQLIS
-499 EVQVSATRIT
+499 EVQLSATQIT
-509 GSSSQVTDLSQSL
+509 GSSAQVTDLSQSL

-542 MAAQTTDNADNAK
+542 MAAQTRDNAANAK
-555 KADEQSQSS
+555 KADEQSQAS

-577 LIAAMAEIDNSGK
+577 LIAAMTEIDNSGK

-656 TKTQRGMIIA
+656 SKTQRGMIIA

-680 SAVSSLVSL
+680 GAVSSLVSL

-694 SEQASGLRQASI
+694 SEQASGLQQASI
-706 GLEQIDEVTQQNQS
+706 GLEQIDEVTQKNQS
-720 NSHECA
+720 NSQDCA
-726 LAARDLSERASVMQ
+726 VAAKDLSERASLMQ
-740 GVLSRF
+740 RVLGRF
-746 KIKNT
+746 KVKRG

>member
-1 MIERYLPGR
+1 
-10 ASAFGTFIFDV
+10 
-21 SHNKSELGKTMKFT
+21 MKFN
-35 SLQARICTTAG
+35 SLQTRICFTAG
-46 LCLLVSSASLVSYG
+46 LCLFISCASLVSYG
-60 LFSSRANDQYV
+60 LYSSSANQAYV
-71 ASEVSALVEKST
+71 GTEVSTLIESAT

-109 RTMANTF
+109 RIMANTLG
-116 AASKTLQSPLS
+116 ASKSAQSPLTLS
-127 LGREQINNVLL
+127 REQINTMLL

-163 QAFRNGQEGNNPLTG
+163 QAFRINEGGNNPLTG
-178 RFTPYWTRSSDGHVA
+178 RFTPYWTRSSDGHIA

-200 DSQERH
+200 DSDARH
-206 PNGVPKGGWYAGPR
+206 PNGVLKGGWYSGPR
-220 DTLKESVLDPIPYV
+220 DTQKESVLDPLPYV

-239 VWLTTLSVPIVA
+239 VWLTTLSVPITA

-263 DIAFIQKL
+263 DISFIQKL

-289 SNQGLVVADSE
+289 SNQGLVVADSKRPE
-300 RTELIGQSIKSLL
+300 FIGQSLKGLL
-313 PKSWEKTLGDI
+313 PGTWEKVLANVQKGQGD
-324 QSGRGDGLLNKETQD
+324 SRLNQESQE
-339 IEVLMPIQL
+339 IEVLMPINL

-359 RLPKA
+359 HLPKA

-370 ITLEQELQSR
+370 LALEQELQSR
-380 STSSSVWQVSVGLGI
+380 GVKSSIWQVSVGVGV
-395 SLLALVALWFAAA
+395 SLLALLALWFATA

-435 QSEDEVGQ
+435 KSDDEVGQ
-443 LSFALNEMSESL
+443 LSFALNDMSESL

-473 VRLSSPHDTLGKS
+473 VRLSSPNDTLGKS
-486 LEKMVSNLNNLIS
+486 LEKMVGNLNTLIS
-499 EVQVSATRIT
+499 QVQASATQIT
-509 GSSSQVTDLSQSL
+509 GSSAQVTELSQSL

-542 MAAQTTDNADNAK
+542 MAAQTTDNAANAK
-555 KADEQSQSS
+555 KADEQSQAS

-642 EAAQQTAALIADSS
+642 ETAALIADSS

-666 GRTAESLKNIVSGT
+666 GRTADSLRNIVTGT
-680 SAVSSLVSL
+680 STVSSLVSL

-694 SEQASGLRQASI
+694 SEQASGLQQASI
-706 GLEQIDEVTQQNQS
+706 GLEQIDEVTQQNQA
-720 NSHECA
+720 NSQQCA
-726 LAARDLSERASVMQ
+726 VAAKNLSERANSMQ
-740 GVLSRF
+740 QGLSRF
-746 KIKNT
+746 KVKAS

>member
-1 MIERYLPGR
+1 
-10 ASAFGTFIFDV
+10 
-21 SHNKSELGKTMKFT
+21 MKFK
-35 SLQARICTTAG
+35 SLQARICVTAG
-46 LCLLVSSASLVSYG
+46 VCLFVSSISLIVYG
-60 LFSSRANDQYV
+60 LFSARANEQYV
-71 ASEVSALVEKST
+71 STEVSALVEKST
-83 IREVQNLAESRAN
+83 IREIQNLAESRAN
-96 AIQAKLQNALDSA
+96 AIQAKLQNALDAA
-109 RTMANTF
+109 RTMANAF
-116 AASKTLQSPLS
+116 AASKASQSPLA
-127 LGREQINNVLL
+127 LGREQINSVLL

-153 WEPDALDGQD
+153 WEPNALDGQD
-163 QAFRNGQEGNNPLTG
+163 PAFRNAEDGNNPLTG
-178 RFTPYWTRSSDGHVA
+178 RFTPYWTRSADGHVA

-200 DSQERH
+200 DSPDRH
-206 PNGVPKGGWYAGPR
+206 PNGVPKGGWYSGPR

-239 VWLTTLSVPIVA
+239 VWLTTLSVPIVS

-280 GGKGSVSIL
+280 GGKGTVSIL
-289 SNQGLVVADSE
+289 SNQGLVVADSQ
-300 RTELIGQSIKSLL
+300 RTDLIGQPIKALL
-313 PKSWEKTLGDI
+313 PESWEKVLRDI
-324 QSGRGDGLLNKETQD
+324 QAGRGDGLLNAQTQN
-339 IEVLMPIQL
+339 IEVLMPIAL
-348 GRTGKPWAILI
+348 GRTGKPWAVLI

-370 ITLEQELQSR
+370 IALEQELQAR
-380 STSSSVWQVSVGLGI
+380 SLNNSIWQVSVGLVI
-395 SLLALVALWFAAA
+395 SLLALAALWYAAA

-422 NISLGDFSRRLVQ
+422 TISLGDFSRRLVQ
-435 QSEDEVGQ
+435 KSEDEVGQ
-443 LSFALNEMSESL
+443 LSAALNDMSESL

-486 LEKMVSNLNNLIS
+486 LEKMVSNLNQLIS
-499 EVQVSATRIT
+499 EVQISATQIT
-509 GSSSQVTDLSQSL
+509 GSSAQVTDLSQSL

-542 MAAQTTDNADNAK
+542 MAAQTRDNAANAK
-555 KADEQSQSS
+555 KADEQSQAS
-564 RADAGESDKLMSE
+564 RVDAGESDKLMSE

-656 TKTQRGMIIA
+656 SKTQRGMVIA

-680 SAVSSLVSL
+680 GAVSSLVSL

-694 SEQASGLRQASI
+694 SEQASGLQQASI
-706 GLEQIDEVTQQNQS
+706 GLEQIDEVTQKNQS
-720 NSHECA
+720 NSQECA
-726 LAARDLSERASVMQ
+726 VAAKDLSERASLMQ
-740 GVLSRF
+740 RVLGRF
-746 KIKNT
+746 KVKRG

>member
-1 MIERYLPGR
+1 
-10 ASAFGTFIFDV
+10 
-21 SHNKSELGKTMKFT
+21 MKFN
-35 SLQARICTTAG
+35 SLQTRICFTAG
-46 LCLLVSSASLVSYG
+46 LCLFISSTSLVLYG
-60 LFSSRANDQYV
+60 VFSAAANEKYV
-71 ASEVSALVEKST
+71 TGEVSRLIEDST
-83 IREVQNLAESRAN
+83 IREVQNLAESRAI

-109 RTMANTF
+109 RTLANTF
-116 AASKTLQSPLS
+116 AASKTEQSPLS
-127 LGREQINNVLL
+127 LGRAQINTMLL

-163 QAFRNGQEGNNPLTG
+163 QASRNGEGGNNPLTG

-200 DSQERH
+200 DSLARH
-206 PNGVPKGGWYAGPR
+206 ANGVPKGGWYAGPR
-220 DTLKESVLDPIPYV
+220 DTQKESVLDPIPYV

-239 VWLTTLSVPIVA
+239 VWLTTLSVPIIA

-271 SEQMSADLY
+271 SEQMSAELY

-289 SNQGLVVADSE
+289 SNQGLVVADSQ
-300 RTELIGQSIKSLL
+300 RTDLIGQPLKGLL
-313 PKSWEKTLGDI
+313 PDTWEQVLADI
-324 QSGRGDGLLNKETQD
+324 QSARGVGQLNKDSQN
-339 IEVLMPIQL
+339 IEVLTPIQL

-359 RLPKA
+359 SLPKA

-370 ITLEQELQSR
+370 IALEQEMQSR
-380 STSSSVWQVSVGLGI
+380 SVRNSIWQVTVGVVI
-395 SLLALVALWFAAA
+395 SLLALVALWFATA

-422 NISLGDFSRRLVQ
+422 SISLGDFSRRLVQ
-435 QSEDEVGQ
+435 KSEDEVGQ
-443 LSFALNEMSESL
+443 LSFALNDMSESL
-455 QRQVRVA
+455 QRQVRIA
-462 ERISEGDLDLE
+462 ERISDGDLDLE
-473 VRLSSPHDTLGKS
+473 VRLSSPQDSLGKS

-499 EVQVSATRIT
+499 EVQVSATQIT
-509 GSSSQVTDLSQSL
+509 SSSAQVTELSQSL

-542 MAAQTTDNADNAK
+542 MAAQTTDNAANAK
-555 KADEQSQSS
+555 KADEQSQAS

-656 TKTQRGMIIA
+656 IKTQRGMIIA
-666 GRTAESLKNIVSGT
+666 GRTADSLRNIVSGT
-680 SAVSSLVSL
+680 STVSSLVSL

-694 SEQASGLRQASI
+694 SEQASGLQQASI
-706 GLEQIDEVTQQNQS
+706 GLEQIDEVTQQNQA
-720 NSHECA
+720 NSQNCA
-726 LAARDLSERASVMQ
+726 LAARDLSDRASTMQ
-740 GVLSRF
+740 RGLGRF
-746 KIKNT
+746 KVKSI

>member
-1 MIERYLPGR
+1 
-10 ASAFGTFIFDV
+10 
-21 SHNKSELGKTMKFT
+21 MKFK
-35 SLQARICTTAG
+35 SLQARICVTAG
-46 LCLLVSSASLVSYG
+46 VCLFVSSISLIVYG
-60 LFSSRANDQYV
+60 LFSARANEQYV
-71 ASEVSALVEKST
+71 ATEVSALVEKST
-83 IREVQNLAESRAN
+83 IREIQNLAESRAN
-96 AIQAKLQNALDSA
+96 AIQAKLQNALDAA
-109 RTMANTF
+109 RTMANAF
-116 AASKTLQSPLS
+116 AASKASQSPLV
-127 LGREQINNVLL
+127 LGREQINSVLL

-153 WEPDALDGQD
+153 WEPNALDGQD
-163 QAFRNGQEGNNPLTG
+163 PAFRNAEDGNNPLTG
-178 RFTPYWTRSSDGHVA
+178 RFTPYWTRSADGHVA

-200 DSQERH
+200 DSPDRH
-206 PNGVPKGGWYAGPR
+206 PNGVPKGGWYSGPR

-239 VWLTTLSVPIVA
+239 VWLTTLSVPIVS

-280 GGKGSVSIL
+280 GGKGTVSIL
-289 SNQGLVVADSE
+289 SNQGLVVADSQ
-300 RTELIGQSIKSLL
+300 RTDLIGQPIKALL
-313 PKSWEKTLGDI
+313 PDSWEKVLSDI
-324 QSGRGDGLLNKETQD
+324 QGGRSDGLLNAQTQN
-339 IEVLMPIQL
+339 IEVLMPIAL
-348 GRTGKPWAILI
+348 GRTGKPWAVLI

-370 ITLEQELQSR
+370 IALEQELQAR
-380 STSSSVWQVSVGLGI
+380 SLNNSIWQVSVGLVI
-395 SLLALVALWFAAA
+395 SLLALAALWYAAA

-422 NISLGDFSRRLVQ
+422 TISLGDFSRRLVQ
-435 QSEDEVGQ
+435 KSEDEVGQ
-443 LSFALNEMSESL
+443 LSVALNDMSESL

-486 LEKMVSNLNNLIS
+486 LEKMVSNLNQLIS
-499 EVQVSATRIT
+499 EVQISATQIT
-509 GSSSQVTDLSQSL
+509 GSSAQVTDLSQSL

-542 MAAQTTDNADNAK
+542 MAAQTRDNAANAK
-555 KADEQSQSS
+555 KADEQSQAS

-656 TKTQRGMIIA
+656 SKTQRGMIIA
-666 GRTAESLKNIVSGT
+666 GRTAESLKNIVTGT
-680 SAVSSLVSL
+680 SAVSNLVSL

-694 SEQASGLRQASI
+694 SEQASGLQQASI
-706 GLEQIDEVTQQNQS
+706 GLEQIDEVTQKNQS
-720 NSHECA
+720 NSQECA
-726 LAARDLSERASVMQ
+726 VAAKDLSERASLMQ
-740 GVLSRF
+740 RVLGRF
-746 KIKNT
+746 KVKRG

>member
-1 MIERYLPGR
+1 
-10 ASAFGTFIFDV
+10 
-21 SHNKSELGKTMKFT
+21 MKFN
-35 SLQARICTTAG
+35 SLQTRICFTAG
-46 LCLLVSSASLVSYG
+46 LCLFISCASLVLYG
-60 LFSSRANDQYV
+60 LYSSSANQTYV
-71 ASEVSALVEKST
+71 GTEVSTLVESAT

-109 RTMANTF
+109 RTMANTLG
-116 AASKTLQSPLS
+116 ASKSAQSPLT
-127 LGREQINNVLL
+127 LGREQINTMLL

-163 QAFRNGQEGNNPLTG
+163 QAFRINEGGNNPLTG
-178 RFTPYWTRSSDGHVA
+178 RFTPYWTRSSDGHIA

-200 DSQERH
+200 DSDARH
-206 PNGVPKGGWYAGPR
+206 PNGVLKGGWYSGPR
-220 DTLKESVLDPIPYV
+220 DTQKESVLDPLPYV

-239 VWLTTLSVPIVA
+239 VWLTTLSVPITA

-263 DIAFIQKL
+263 DISFIQKL

-280 GGKGSVSIL
+280 SGKGSVSIL
-289 SNQGLVVADSE
+289 SNQGLVVADSKHP
-300 RTELIGQSIKSLL
+300 ELIGQSLKALL
-313 PKSWEKTLGDI
+313 PGTWEKVLANVQKGQGD
-324 QSGRGDGLLNKETQD
+324 SRLNPDSQE
-339 IEVLMPIQL
+339 IEVQMPINL
-348 GRTGKPWAILI
+348 GRTGKPWAIVI
-359 RLPKA
+359 HLPKA

-370 ITLEQELQSR
+370 MALEQELQSR
-380 STSSSVWQVSVGLGI
+380 GVKSGIWQVSVGVGI
-395 SLLALVALWFAAA
+395 SLLALLALWFATA

-435 QSEDEVGQ
+435 KSEDEVGQ
-443 LSFALNEMSESL
+443 LSFALNDMSESL

-473 VRLSSPHDTLGKS
+473 VRLSSPNDTLGKS
-486 LEKMVSNLNNLIS
+486 LEKMVGNLNSLIS
-499 EVQVSATRIT
+499 QVQASATQIT
-509 GSSSQVTDLSQSL
+509 GSSAQVTELSQSL

-542 MAAQTTDNADNAK
+542 MAAQTTDNAANAK
-555 KADEQSQSS
+555 KADEQSQAS

-666 GRTAESLKNIVSGT
+666 GRTADSLRNIVTGT
-680 SAVSSLVSL
+680 STVSSLVSL

-694 SEQASGLRQASI
+694 SEQASGLQQASI
-706 GLEQIDEVTQQNQS
+706 GLEQIDEVTQQNQV
-720 NSHECA
+720 NSQQCA
-726 LAARDLSERASVMQ
+726 EAAKNLSERANSMQ
-740 GVLSRF
+740 QGLSRF
-746 KIKNT
+746 KVKAS

>member
-1 MIERYLPGR
+1 
-10 ASAFGTFIFDV
+10 
-21 SHNKSELGKTMKFT
+21 MKFK
-35 SLQARICTTAG
+35 SLQARICVTAG
-46 LCLLVSSASLVSYG
+46 VCLFVSSISLVVYG
-60 LFSSRANDQYV
+60 LFSARANEQYV
-71 ASEVSALVEKST
+71 ATEVSALIEKST
-83 IREVQNLAESRAN
+83 IREIQNLAESRAN
-96 AIQAKLQNALDSA
+96 AIQARLQNALDAA

-116 AASKTLQSPLS
+116 AASKVAQSPLA
-127 LGREQINNVLL
+127 LGREQINSVLL
-138 SVLKDNPDFNGTYSC
+138 GVLKDNPDFNGTYSC
-153 WEPDALDGQD
+153 WEPNALDGQD
-163 QAFRNGQEGNNPLTG
+163 AAFRNAEDGNNPLTG
-178 RFTPYWTRSSDGHVA
+178 RFTPYWTRSADGHIA

-200 DSQERH
+200 DSADRH
-206 PNGVPKGGWYAGPR
+206 PNGVPKGGWYSGPR

-271 SEQMSADLY
+271 SEQMSAELY
-280 GGKGSVSIL
+280 DGKGTVTIL
-289 SNQGLVVADSE
+289 SNQGLVVADSR
-300 RTELIGQSIKSLL
+300 RTDLIGQPIKALL
-313 PKSWEKTLGDI
+313 PGSWEKVLRDI
-324 QSGRGDGLLNKETQD
+324 QGGQGDGLLNPQTQD
-339 IEVLMPIQL
+339 IEVLMPISL
-348 GRTGKPWAILI
+348 GRTGKPWAVLI

-370 ITLEQELQSR
+370 IALEQELQAR
-380 STSSSVWQVSVGLGI
+380 SINNSIWQVSAGMLI
-395 SLLALVALWFAAA
+395 SLLALAALWFAAA

-435 QSEDEVGQ
+435 KSEDEVGQ
-443 LSFALNEMSESL
+443 LSAALNDMSESL

-473 VRLSSPHDTLGKS
+473 VRLSSPNDTLGKS
-486 LEKMVSNLNNLIS
+486 LEKMVSNLNQLIC
-499 EVQVSATRIT
+499 EVQASATQIT
-509 GSSSQVTDLSQSL
+509 GSSAQVTDLSQSL
-522 SDGASNSASSITE
+522 SEGASNSASSITE

-542 MAAQTTDNADNAK
+542 MAAQTRDNADNAR
-555 KADEQSQSS
+555 KADEQSQAS

-577 LIAAMAEIDNSGK
+577 LIAAMTEIDNSGK

-656 TKTQRGMIIA
+656 SKTQRGMIIA
-666 GRTAESLKNIVSGT
+666 DRTAESLKNIVNGT
-680 SAVSSLVSL
+680 SAVSNLVSL

-694 SEQASGLRQASI
+694 SEQASGLQQASI
-706 GLEQIDEVTQQNQS
+706 GLEQIDEVTQKNQS
-720 NSHECA
+720 NSQECA
-726 LAARDLSERASVMQ
+726 VAAKDLSERASLMQ
-740 GVLSRF
+740 RVLGRF
-746 KIKNT
+746 KVKRG

>member
-1 MIERYLPGR
+1 
-10 ASAFGTFIFDV
+10 
-21 SHNKSELGKTMKFT
+21 MKFK
-35 SLQARICTTAG
+35 SLQARICVTAG
-46 LCLLVSSASLVSYG
+46 VCLFVSSISLIVYG
-60 LFSSRANDQYV
+60 LFSARANEQYV
-71 ASEVSALVEKST
+71 STEVSALVEKST
-83 IREVQNLAESRAN
+83 IREIQNLAESRAN
-96 AIQAKLQNALDSA
+96 AIQAKLQNALDAA
-109 RTMANTF
+109 RTMANAF
-116 AASKTLQSPLS
+116 AASKASQSPLA
-127 LGREQINNVLL
+127 LGREQINSVLL

-153 WEPDALDGQD
+153 WEPNALDGQD
-163 QAFRNGQEGNNPLTG
+163 PAFRNAEDGNNPLTG
-178 RFTPYWTRSSDGHVA
+178 RFTPYWTRSADGHVA

-200 DSQERH
+200 DSPDRH
-206 PNGVPKGGWYAGPR
+206 PNGVPKGGWYSGPR

-239 VWLTTLSVPIVA
+239 VWLTTLSVPIVS

-280 GGKGSVSIL
+280 GGKGTVSIL
-289 SNQGLVVADSE
+289 SNQGLVVADSQ
-300 RTELIGQSIKSLL
+300 RTDLIGQPIKALL
-313 PKSWEKTLGDI
+313 PESWEKVLRDI
-324 QSGRGDGLLNKETQD
+324 QGGRGDGLLNAQTQN
-339 IEVLMPIQL
+339 IEVLMPIAL
-348 GRTGKPWAILI
+348 GRTGKPWAVLI

-370 ITLEQELQSR
+370 IALEQELQAR
-380 STSSSVWQVSVGLGI
+380 SLNNSIWQVSVGLVI
-395 SLLALVALWFAAA
+395 SLLALAALWYAAA

-422 NISLGDFSRRLVQ
+422 TISLGDFSRRLVQ
-435 QSEDEVGQ
+435 KSEDEVGQ
-443 LSFALNEMSESL
+443 LSAALNDMSESL

-486 LEKMVSNLNNLIS
+486 LEKMVSNLNQLIS
-499 EVQVSATRIT
+499 EVQISATQIT
-509 GSSSQVTDLSQSL
+509 GSSAQVTDLSQSL

-542 MAAQTTDNADNAK
+542 MAAQTRDNAANAK
-555 KADEQSQSS
+555 KADEQSQAS

-577 LIAAMAEIDNSGK
+577 LIVAMAEIDNSGK

-656 TKTQRGMIIA
+656 SKTQRGMIIA

-680 SAVSSLVSL
+680 GAVSSLVSL

-694 SEQASGLRQASI
+694 SEQASGLQQASI
-706 GLEQIDEVTQQNQS
+706 GLEQIDEVTQKNQS
-720 NSHECA
+720 NSQECA
-726 LAARDLSERASVMQ
+726 VAAKDLSERASLMQ
-740 GVLSRF
+740 RVLGRF
-746 KIKNT
+746 KVKRG

>member
-1 MIERYLPGR
+1 LYSST
-10 ASAFGTFIFDV
+10 ANQAYVGT
-21 SHNKSELGKTMKFT
+21 
-35 SLQARICTTAG
+35 
-46 LCLLVSSASLVSYG
+46 
-60 LFSSRANDQYV
+60 
-71 ASEVSALVEKST
+71 EVSALIESGT

-96 AIQAKLQNALDSA
+96 AIKAKLQNALDSA
-109 RTMANTF
+109 RTLAN
-116 AASKTLQSPLS
+116 ALGASKSAQSPLA
-127 LGREQINNVLL
+127 LGRDQINTMLL
-138 SVLKDNPDFNGTYSC
+138 SVLKDNPEFNGTYSC

-163 QAFRNGQEGNNPLTG
+163 QAFRNNEGGNNPLTG

-200 DSQERH
+200 DSDARH
-206 PNGVPKGGWYAGPR
+206 PNGVLKGGWYSGPR
-220 DTLKESVLDPIPYV
+220 DTQKESVLDPIPYV

-239 VWLTTLSVPIVA
+239 VWLTTLSVPITA

-263 DIAFIQKL
+263 DISFIQKL

-289 SNQGLVVADSE
+289 SNQGLVVADSK
-300 RTELIGQSIKSLL
+300 RPELIGQPLKALL
-313 PKSWEKTLGDI
+313 PNTWDKVLANVQKGQGD
-324 QSGRGDGLLNKETQD
+324 SRLNQD
-339 IEVLMPIQL
+339 SQEIEVQMPIVL
-348 GRTGKPWAILI
+348 GRTEKPWAILI
-359 RLPKA
+359 HLPKA

-370 ITLEQELQSR
+370 ITLEKELQSR
-380 STSSSVWQVSVGLGI
+380 GVSSSIWQVSVGLGI
-395 SLLALVALWFAAA
+395 SLLALLALWFATA

-435 QSEDEVGQ
+435 KSEDEVGQ
-443 LSFALNEMSESL
+443 LSSALNEMSESL

-473 VRLSSPHDTLGKS
+473 VRLSSPNDTLGKS
-486 LEKMVSNLNNLIS
+486 LEKMVGNLNALIS
-499 EVQVSATRIT
+499 QVQASATQIT
-509 GSSSQVTDLSQSL
+509 GSSAQVTELSQSL

-542 MAAQTTDNADNAK
+542 MAAQTTDNANNAK
-555 KADEQSQSS
+555 KADEQSQAS

-656 TKTQRGMIIA
+656 TKTQRGMVIA
-666 GRTAESLKNIVSGT
+666 GRTADSLRNIVSGT
-680 SAVSSLVSL
+680 STVSSLVSL

-706 GLEQIDEVTQQNQS
+706 GLEQIDEVTQQNQT
-720 NSHECA
+720 NSQQCA
-726 LAARDLSERASVMQ
+726 VAARNLSERASSMQ
-740 GVLSRF
+740 QGLSRF
-746 KIKNT
+746 KVKAT

>member
-1 MIERYLPGR
+1 
-10 ASAFGTFIFDV
+10 
-21 SHNKSELGKTMKFT
+21 MKFK
-35 SLQARICTTAG
+35 SLQARICVTAG
-46 LCLLVSSASLVSYG
+46 VCLFVSSISLIVYG
-60 LFSSRANDQYV
+60 LFSARANEQYV
-71 ASEVSALVEKST
+71 ATEVSALVEEST
-83 IREVQNLAESRAN
+83 IREIQNLAESRAN
-96 AIQAKLQNALDSA
+96 AIQAKLQNALDAA
-109 RTMANTF
+109 RTMANAF
-116 AASKTLQSPLS
+116 AASKASQSPLA
-127 LGREQINNVLL
+127 LGREQINSVLL

-153 WEPDALDGQD
+153 WEPNALDGQD
-163 QAFRNGQEGNNPLTG
+163 TALRNAEDGNNPLTG
-178 RFTPYWTRSSDGHVA
+178 RFTPYWTRSADGHVA

-200 DSQERH
+200 DSPDRH
-206 PNGVPKGGWYAGPR
+206 PNGVPKGGWYSGPR

-239 VWLTTLSVPIVA
+239 VWLTTLSVPIVS

-280 GGKGSVSIL
+280 GGKGTVSIL
-289 SNQGLVVADSE
+289 SNQGLVVADSQ
-300 RTELIGQSIKSLL
+300 RTDLIGQPIKALL
-313 PKSWEKTLGDI
+313 PDSWEKVLRDI
-324 QSGRGDGLLNKETQD
+324 QGGRGDGLLNAQTQN
-339 IEVLMPIQL
+339 IEVLMPIAL
-348 GRTGKPWAILI
+348 GRTGKPWAVLI

-370 ITLEQELQSR
+370 IALEQELQAR
-380 STSSSVWQVSVGLGI
+380 SLNNSIWQVSVGLVI
-395 SLLALVALWFAAA
+395 SLLALAALWYAAA

-422 NISLGDFSRRLVQ
+422 TISLGDFSRRLVQ
-435 QSEDEVGQ
+435 KSEDEVGQ
-443 LSFALNEMSESL
+443 LSAALNDMSESL

-486 LEKMVSNLNNLIS
+486 LEKMVSNLNQLIS
-499 EVQVSATRIT
+499 EVQISATQIT
-509 GSSSQVTDLSQSL
+509 GSSAQVTDLSQSL

-542 MAAQTTDNADNAK
+542 MAAQTRDNAANAK
-555 KADEQSQSS
+555 KADEQSQAS

-656 TKTQRGMIIA
+656 SKTQRGMIIA

-680 SAVSSLVSL
+680 GAVSSLVSL

-694 SEQASGLRQASI
+694 SEQASGLQQASI
-706 GLEQIDEVTQQNQS
+706 GLEQIDEVTQKNQS
-720 NSHECA
+720 NSQECA
-726 LAARDLSERASVMQ
+726 VAAKDLSERASLMQ
-740 GVLSRF
+740 RVLGRF
-746 KIKNT
+746 KVKRG

>member
-1 MIERYLPGR
+1 
-10 ASAFGTFIFDV
+10 
-21 SHNKSELGKTMKFT
+21 MKFK
-35 SLQARICTTAG
+35 SLQARICVTAG
-46 LCLLVSSASLVSYG
+46 VCLFISSISLVVYG
-60 LFSSRANDQYV
+60 LFSARSNEQYV
-71 ASEVSALVEKST
+71 SNEVTTLIEKST
-83 IREVQNLAESRAN
+83 IREIQNLAGSRAN
-96 AIQAKLQNALDSA
+96 AIQAKLQNALDAA

-116 AASKTLQSPLS
+116 AASKASQSPLV
-127 LGREQINNVLL
+127 LGRDQVNSILL
-138 SVLKDNPDFNGTYSC
+138 SVLKDNPEFNGTYSC

-163 QAFRNGQEGNNPLTG
+163 LAFRNERDGNNPLTG
-178 RFTPYWTRSSDGHVA
+178 RFTPYWTRSADGHVA

-200 DSQERH
+200 DSADRH
-206 PNGVPKGGWYAGPR
+206 PNGVPKGGWYSGPR

-239 VWLTTLSVPIVA
+239 VWLTTLSVPIVSD
-251 NGKFYGVVGADF
+251 GKFRGVVGADF

-280 GGKGSVSIL
+280 GGKGSVSIM
-289 SNQGLVVADSE
+289 SNQGLVVADSQ
-300 RTELIGQSIKSLL
+300 RTELIGQPIKTLL
-313 PKSWEKTLGDI
+313 PDSWEKVLRDI
-324 QSGRGDGLLNKETQD
+324 QSGRGDGQLNTQTQN
-339 IEVLMPIQL
+339 IEVLMPIEL
-348 GRTGKPWAILI
+348 GRTGKPWAVLI

-370 ITLEQELQSR
+370 IALEQELQSR
-380 STSSSVWQVSVGLGI
+380 SISNSIWQVSVGLGI
-395 SLLALVALWFAAA
+395 SLLALAALWLAAA

-435 QSEDEVGQ
+435 KSEDEVGQ
-443 LSFALNEMSESL
+443 LSIALNDMSESL

-486 LEKMVSNLNNLIS
+486 LEKMVGNLNQLIC
-499 EVQVSATRIT
+499 EVQASATQIS
-509 GSSSQVTDLSQSL
+509 GSSAQVTDLSQSL
-522 SDGASNSASSITE
+522 SEGASNSASSITE

-542 MAAQTTDNADNAK
+542 MAAQTRDNAANAK
-555 KADEQSQSS
+555 KADEQSQAS

-577 LIAAMAEIDNSGK
+577 LIAAMADIDSSGK

-656 TKTQRGMIIA
+656 GKTQRGMVIA
-666 GRTAESLKNIVSGT
+666 GRTAESLKNIVHGT
-680 SAVSSLVSL
+680 SSVSNLVSL

-694 SEQASGLRQASI
+694 SEQASGLQQASV
-706 GLEQIDEVTQQNQS
+706 GLEQIDEVTQKNQS
-720 NSHECA
+720 NSQECA
-726 LAARDLSERASVMQ
+726 TAAKDLSERAGVMQ
-740 GVLSRF
+740 RVLSRF
-746 KIKNT
+746 KVKRA